1 MSLEFDPEFVDTK
14 VQLLESDI
22 ARLESSFVLTSGRVL
37 DIDNKIAYK
46 ASYLRCSLVII
57 HHHILLTT
65 TDNPSLSLLE
75 DRIASLTQMEHSV
88 VRAELTNQRP
98 SF

>member
-22 ARLESSFVLTSGRVL
+22 ARLEKSFVLTSGRVL

-46 ASYLRCSLVII
+46 GSYLRCISL
-57 HHHILLTT
+57 
-65 TDNPSLSLLE
+65 
-75 DRIASLTQMEHSV
+75 
-88 VRAELTNQRP
+88 
-98 SF
+98 